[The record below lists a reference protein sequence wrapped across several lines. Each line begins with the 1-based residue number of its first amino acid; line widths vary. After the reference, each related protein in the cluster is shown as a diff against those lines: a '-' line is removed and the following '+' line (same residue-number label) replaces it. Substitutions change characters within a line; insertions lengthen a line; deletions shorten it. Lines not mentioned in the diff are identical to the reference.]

1 MCGEE
6 HPPPPYST
14 WQSILFSFSSN
25 IAWWSPLS
33 LFLSLWF
40 RWSYLMSWRWTL
52 KSCWYLS
59 TGFPSPSLYHQ
70 ICTDWNPAMS
80 ALWKEHT
87 DTNGSM
93 LSPATRRDGW
103 IQESNAC
110 SACLAHKHLIKSCQ
124 HLPKE
129 SVA

>member
-1 MCGEE
+1 MAK
-6 HPPPPYST
+6 HT
-14 WQSILFSFSSN
+14 VFVLFQHCLVVTVELVPVFVVLVELLDVMEVDVEVMLV
-25 IAWWSPLS
+25 P
-33 LFLSLWF
+33 
-40 RWSYLMSWRWTL
+40 
-52 KSCWYLS
+52 S

-93 LSPATRRDGW
+93 ASPATRRDGW
-103 IQESNAC
+103 IQESHAC
-110 SACLAHKHLIKSCQ
+110 SACLAHKYLMKSCQ